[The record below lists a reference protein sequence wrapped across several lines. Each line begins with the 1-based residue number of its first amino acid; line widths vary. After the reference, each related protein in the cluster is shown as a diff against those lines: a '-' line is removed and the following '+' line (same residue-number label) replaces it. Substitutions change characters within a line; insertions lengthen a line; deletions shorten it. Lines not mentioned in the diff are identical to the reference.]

1 MAHAGLFVRQSEEKQ
16 NPRRIGNGPM
26 NSDLSSSEPSLDR
39 YRSYLHVLARMQ
51 LHRKLAAKM
60 DASDIVQ
67 QTLLQAYRA
76 REQFRGDSPAAMAAW
91 LRQIL
96 ARNLA
101 HAARDFGREKR
112 NVFRERSLE
121 ASLGHSSLCLE
132 RWLATDDTAPSVRA
146 ERSEQLLR
154 LAEVLEELPEA
165 QRDAIVL
172 HYFQQQSL
180 VETAEQLDRT
190 PAAVAGLLHRGL
202 KRLREKLRSEE

>member
-1 MAHAGLFVRQSEEKQ
+1 MTADAA
-16 NPRRIGNGPM
+16 
-26 NSDLSSSEPSLDR
+26 SSEDSLDR
-39 YRSYLHVLARMQ
+39 YRSYLRVLARMQ
-51 LHRKLAAKM
+51 LSPKLAGKL
-60 DASDIVQ
+60 DASDVVQ
-67 QTLLQAYRA
+67 QTMLQAHRA
-76 REQFRGDSPAAMAAW
+76 REQYRGDSPAAMAAW

-132 RWLATDDTAPSVRA
+132 HWLAADDSSPSVKV

-154 LAEVLEELPEA
+154 LTAALEELPEA
-165 QRDAIVL
+165 QRESIVL
-172 HYFQQQSL
+172 HYFQQQTL
-180 VETAEQLDRT
+180 AQVAEQLERS

-202 KRLREKLRSEE
+202 QKLREKLHVSDA

>member
-1 MAHAGLFVRQSEEKQ
+1 MAADDRS
-16 NPRRIGNGPM
+16 R
-26 NSDLSSSEPSLDR
+26 EPALDR
-39 YRSYLHVLARMQ
+39 FRSYLCVLARMQ
-51 LHRKLAAKM
+51 LSPKLAAKL
-60 DASDIVQ
+60 DASDVVQ
-67 QTLLQAYRA
+67 QTLLQAHRA

-112 NVFRERSLE
+112 NVLRERSLE

-132 RWLATDDTAPSVRA
+132 RWLAADDSAPSVKV

-154 LAEVLEELPEA
+154 LTGILEELPQA

-172 HYFQQQSL
+172 HYFQQQTL
-180 VETAEQLDRT
+180 AEVAERLDRS

-202 KRLREKLRSEE
+202 QKLREQMRGSEG